1 MANTFQITVPDI
13 GNFDSVEV
21 IDVMVKVGDTIKK
34 EDSLITV
41 ESDKASMD
49 IPSTHEGKVTS
60 IDLKVGD
67 KVKQGSN
74 VLVIELN
81 ESNAK
86 PQKTETH
93 NEMKPE
99 VKADIKKESP
109 SEITSQAV
117 TKKSDAVSTH
127 ETEVVVLGSGPGG
140 YTAAF
145 RAADLGKKV
154 ILIERYDTLG
164 GVCLNV
170 GCIPSK
176 ALLHTAKVI
185 TEAEETAAHGVSF
198 GKPNIDLEKIRH
210 WKAHDVVGKLTQG
223 LSAMAKQRQVT
234 VIQGVGEFTASHQIK
249 VTKADGQT
257 ETIGF
262 EHCIIAAG
270 SQSTK
275 FPGVKDDPRIMDS
288 TGALELKDIPKRLL
302 VVGGG
307 IIGLG
312 MGTVYDALGSKVSV
326 VELSEG
332 LIQGCDRD
340 LVRPLQKRMEQR
352 FEKIMLNTKVTSI
365 EAKADGIHVGFES
378 DGKSDS
384 QMYDRVLIAIGR
396 RPNGKAIKAELAGVT
411 VTDQGFIPVNKQ
423 MRTNVPHI
431 FAIGDIVGQPML
443 AHKATHEGKVA
454 AEVIAGH
461 KVEFQALTIPSVAY
475 TDPEVA
481 WAGIT
486 ELEAKQKNIDI
497 EKASFPWA
505 ASGRALSN
513 DRSEG
518 TTKLI
523 FDKETHRLIG
533 AGITGVNAG
542 ELISETVLA
551 IEMGADAHDLGLT
564 IHPHPTLSETVCF
577 AAEMK
582 EGTITDLY
590 IKKR

>member
-21 IDVMVKVGDTIKK
+21 IDVIVKVGDIIKK

-60 IDLKVGD
+60 ISLKVGD
-67 KVKQGSN
+67 KVKQGSHI
-74 VLVIELN
+74 LVIELN
-81 ESNAK
+81 ESNEK
-86 PQKTETH
+86 PQKTETP
-93 NEMKPE
+93 KE
-99 VKADIKKESP
+99 VKSETKADIKKESP
-109 SEITSQAV
+109 PEITSQAV
-117 TKKSDAVSTH
+117 TKKSDIVSTH

-154 ILIERYDTLG
+154 ILIERYGTLG

-198 GKPNIDLEKIRH
+198 GEPNIDLEKIRH

-223 LSAMAKQRQVT
+223 LSSMAKQRQVT
-234 VIQGVGEFTASHQIK
+234 VIQGAGEFTTSHQIK

-288 TGALELKDIPKRLL
+288 TGALELKDIPKRFLI
-302 VVGGG
+302 VGGG
-307 IIGLG
+307 IIGLE

-326 VELSEG
+326 VELSDG

-365 EAKADGIHVGFES
+365 EAKKDGIHVGFES
-378 DGKSDS
+378 EGKSES

-396 RPNGKAIKAELAGVT
+396 RPNGKAIKAEVAGVT

-423 MRTNVPHI
+423 MRTNVSHI

-513 DRSEG
+513 NRSEG

-542 ELISETVLA
+542 ELIAETVLA

-577 AAEMK
+577 AAEVK